1 LVISWTYL
9 VISWTTLVI
18 SWTYLVISW
27 TYFVISWTS
36 IYILCLSA
44 SVCLYPINVRT
55 AEQIGPKFCVGPHVT
70 QGEDL
75 WMIKIK
81 KKLCLKVFYFCK
93 ILKMRENFLKFFMLY
108 KEKMLTDKA
117 TIKSWK
123 RRMGSKRP
131 NSLVYLYT
139 LLFFLGICLGV
150 WPFVSDKRQNGCTG
164 QDKIFCGTSQDPRE
178 GLWMI
183 ELFFASNKIQFF
195 ILSIPSL

>member
-1 LVISWTYL
+1 
-9 VISWTTLVI
+9 
-18 SWTYLVISW
+18 
-27 TYFVISWTS
+27 
-36 IYILCLSA
+36 
-44 SVCLYPINVRT
+44 
-55 AEQIGPKFCVGPHVT
+55 
-70 QGEDL
+70 
-75 WMIKIK
+75 
-81 KKLCLKVFYFCK
+81 
-93 ILKMRENFLKFFMLY
+93 
-108 KEKMLTDKA
+108 
-117 TIKSWK
+117 
-123 RRMGSKRP
+123 MGSKRP